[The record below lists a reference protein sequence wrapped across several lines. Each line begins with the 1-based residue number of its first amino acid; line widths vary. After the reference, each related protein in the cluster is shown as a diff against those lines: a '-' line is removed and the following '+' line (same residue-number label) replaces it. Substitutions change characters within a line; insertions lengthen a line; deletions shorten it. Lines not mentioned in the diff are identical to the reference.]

1 MNTEH
6 KAARA
11 FQGIIHPALRFCL
24 GLVTPIVLLTGCS
37 PAKPGASGRSETGPA
52 SKPATIVTKT
62 GVEIVQLPAGE
73 FTMGDDEGEDDEKPA
88 HRVRISAFY
97 MDVSE
102 ITQASYAAL
111 MGVNPSKHESPQQP
125 VEQLGWYA
133 AIRYCNMRSLKE
145 GLTPCY
151 NLDTMA
157 CDFSANGYRLPTEA
171 EWEYACRARTQ
182 TAYSFGDNPR
192 KLAAAAWFEENSGGA
207 PKPVG
212 HKLPNAWGLYDMH
225 GNVWEWCNDVY
236 SETYYAQ
243 SGNMDPCNDTTGEE
257 RVLRG
262 GGFESPNDRCRSST
276 RFSEPPGLAD
286 VCFGYD
292 AYGFRCVKR
301 VVDEA
306 TVSSD
311 DQPRDDTA
319 GAG

>member
-1 MNTEH
+1 VNTEH

-125 VEQLGWYA
+125 VEQLG
-133 AIRYCNMRSLKE
+133 
-145 GLTPCY
+145 
-151 NLDTMA
+151 
-157 CDFSANGYRLPTEA
+157 
-171 EWEYACRARTQ
+171 
-182 TAYSFGDNPR
+182 
-192 KLAAAAWFEENSGGA
+192 
-207 PKPVG
+207 
-212 HKLPNAWGLYDMH
+212 
-225 GNVWEWCNDVY
+225 
-236 SETYYAQ
+236 
-243 SGNMDPCNDTTGEE
+243 
-257 RVLRG
+257 
-262 GGFESPNDRCRSST
+262 
-276 RFSEPPGLAD
+276 
-286 VCFGYD
+286 
-292 AYGFRCVKR
+292 
-301 VVDEA
+301 
-306 TVSSD
+306 
-311 DQPRDDTA
+311 
-319 GAG
+319 